1 VDEIRLARAQ
11 ETDGPPNP
19 CPSKKDRRWR
29 PSELDEAC
37 SCPLAGSTDGGSQ
50 AGDTRLRLDGLE
62 EMVAQERVGKHPEE
76 AAIVPAKITDV
87 AAERLDEEGLAQSS
101 DDRSVAE
108 LSKRH
113 LLAQGLE
120 GRLE

>member
-1 VDEIRLARAQ
+1 
-11 ETDGPPNP
+11 
-19 CPSKKDRRWR
+19 
-29 PSELDEAC
+29 
-37 SCPLAGSTDGGSQ
+37 
-50 AGDTRLRLDGLE
+50 
-62 EMVAQERVGKHPEE
+62 MVAQERVGKHPEE

-87 AAERLDEEGLAQSS
+87 AAERLDEEGLAQPS

-108 LSKRH
+108 LSERH